1 MMTSVI
7 SDGQREALLA
17 EAKEMEQRA
26 AEIRSR
32 VAWSVESEH
41 SKSAAEVIEMLRD
54 PSMAEQFVD
63 RARELL
69 NQTAFDEVEDC
80 VWSFVNGLITRPNEL
95 QGIDSDEVYAV
106 VRRVIRK
113 ATQGWEE

>member
-7 SDGQREALLA
+7 SDKQREALLA

-32 VAWSVESEH
+32 VAWSVENEH
-41 SKSAAEVIEMLRD
+41 SMSAAEVIEMLRD
-54 PSMAEQFVD
+54 PSTAEQFVD
-63 RARELL
+63 QARELL
-69 NQTAFDEVEDC
+69 NQTVFDEVEDS
-80 VWSFVNGLITRPNEL
+80 VWSFVNSLITSPDEL